1 MRPGRSQ
8 QHVLQWDLCIRS
20 LHLNKDRAVS
30 LRQEGPGGS
39 LPRSKLTCR
48 IGSLVATVL
57 ADSWRRSPQELQ
69 CSETHL
75 VEITPRLVGSMS
87 GALAWHKVRNSD
99 LKTSLAGLELQEAYR
114 FHAVRTLVREH
125 AIKRVL
131 TLLHREGLEPILVKG
146 WAVARLYPE
155 PGLRPYGDIDLVVR
169 PEQYSFTESAIS
181 AAIAAN
187 EIDAAYYI
195 DLHRGFEDLDDH
207 CFDELYS
214 RSTLIRLDDVD
225 VRVLSPEDHLRV
237 LCVHLLHHNAFRP
250 LWLCDIAA
258 AVEGRASDF
267 DWDRCLG
274 RNRRRADWVACAI
287 GLAHELLG
295 ADVARTPV
303 ARRAERLPSWLIAN
317 VLKQWETPYSMS
329 QAPLTHR
336 APMANY
342 LRDPRGLLKDLRRR
356 WPNPIEATVYVG
368 GPFNELPRWPFQAGE
383 CIGRTAKFV
392 ARLPRALREGQ

>member
-1 MRPGRSQ
+1 
-8 QHVLQWDLCIRS
+8 
-20 LHLNKDRAVS
+20 
-30 LRQEGPGGS
+30 
-39 LPRSKLTCR
+39 
-48 IGSLVATVL
+48 
-57 ADSWRRSPQELQ
+57 
-69 CSETHL
+69 
-75 VEITPRLVGSMS
+75 MS